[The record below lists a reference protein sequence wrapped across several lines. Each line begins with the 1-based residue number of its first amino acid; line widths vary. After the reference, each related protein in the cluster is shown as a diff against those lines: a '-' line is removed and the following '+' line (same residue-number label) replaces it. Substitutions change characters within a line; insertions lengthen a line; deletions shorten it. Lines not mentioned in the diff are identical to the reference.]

1 MRLRICISLII
12 LSALCF
18 VARADNDS
26 VGQTPDTACNI
37 ITHIQADSMFVVTM
51 PEALMDRIKFVND
64 AAESVETVSTGKM
77 GGYRIQVFSD
87 NNARTAK
94 SEARTRARNVGALFP
109 QYPTYVV
116 YNSPYWRLRVGNFRT
131 REEANK
137 AADEIKE
144 AFPSYVKEIRIVRD
158 RITLSGD

>member
-12 LSALCF
+12 FSALCF
-18 VARADNDS
+18 VARAENDDVELS
-26 VGQTPDTACNI
+26 SDSTRSIVA
-37 ITHIQADSMFVVTM
+37 HIEADSIVMVTM
-51 PEALMDRIKFVND
+51 PDALMERIRFVND
-64 AAESVETVSTGKM
+64 ASGSAEAVTTGKM

>member
-1 MRLRICISLII
+1 MRLRICISLI
-12 LSALCF
+12 LFSAICLM
-18 VARADNDS
+18 ARAENDNVEYSSDS
-26 VGQTPDTACNI
+26 TKNI
-37 ITHIQADSMFVVTM
+37 VEHIEADSMVTVIM
-51 PEALMDRIKFVND
+51 PGALQERIHFIND
-64 AAESVETVSTGKM
+64 AATTAETVTTGKT

-94 SEARTRARNVGALFP
+94 SEARSRARNVGALFP

-137 AADEIKE
+137 AAEEIKE

>member
-1 MRLRICISLII
+1 M
-12 LSALCF
+12 
-18 VARADNDS
+18 V
-26 VGQTPDTACNI
+26 
-37 ITHIQADSMFVVTM
+37 MVTM
-51 PEALMDRIKFVND
+51 PDALMERIRFVND
-64 AAESVETVSTGKM
+64 ASGSAEAVTTGKM